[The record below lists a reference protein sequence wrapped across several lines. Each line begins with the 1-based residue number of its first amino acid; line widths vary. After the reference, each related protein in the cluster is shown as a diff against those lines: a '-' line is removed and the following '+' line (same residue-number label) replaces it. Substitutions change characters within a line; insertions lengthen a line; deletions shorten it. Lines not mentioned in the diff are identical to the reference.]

1 MESNQQEIIMQLS
14 MLQQQAEQY
23 EQKLNMINQQIVQLE
38 ELKVALDNIEDKKE
52 ILANIGKGIFV
63 SAELKSKELLVNIG
77 NNIVIKKTAEETKKV
92 IDRQVSQLSE
102 IKSQFLMQLEE
113 TNMQL
118 QDLVVRAQKEG
129 KD

>member
-1 MESNQQEIIMQLS
+1 MDQQEIIMQLS

-23 EQKLNMINQQIVQLE
+23 EQKINMINQQINE
-38 ELKVALDNIEDKKE
+38 FEALKLALDNIEDKKE
-52 ILANIGKGIFV
+52 ILANMGKGVFV
-63 SAELKSKELLVNIG
+63 NAELKSKELLVNIG
-77 NNIVIKKTAEETKKV
+77 NNIVVKKTAKETKEV
-92 IDRQVSQLSE
+92 IDKQINQLSE

-118 QDLVVRAQKEG
+118 QDLIVRAQKER